1 MSDTEV
7 CLSSSKDEEEED
19 ALEFCE
25 RGAEIISGKES
36 EVHVFANDFYF
47 LYFSFDLPML
57 LPSSSAQMV
66 SSLVSNSP
74 YLCLSFRILLM
85 RMIVLTNQ
93 SLTLVLTMSPM
104 M

>member
-47 LYFSFDLPML
+47 LYLTCQCFYHL
-57 LPSSSAQMV
+57 LQPKWYLHL
-66 SSLVSNSP
+66 LVIP
-74 YLCLSFRILLM
+74 LICVCLLEFF
-85 RMIVLTNQ
+85 
-93 SLTLVLTMSPM
+93 
-104 M
+104 

>member
-25 RGAEIISGKES
+25 RGAEIISEKES